1 MARATPH
8 DQLASAITKALE
20 EYAGEVTAG
29 TKEAVKEVT
38 KAGAKAVKQA
48 SKKAFGGTGEYA
60 KSWTYKVETDRV
72 GATGVIYSKR
82 PGLPHLLENGHTL
95 RNGAFWQGKPHIKPV
110 EEQIEKDFEDEV
122 VKNI

>member
-1 MARATPH
+1 MAKATPH

-72 GATGVIYSKR
+72 GATGVIYSKQPR
-82 PGLPHLLENGHTL
+82 LPHLLENGHML
-95 RNGAFWQGKPHIKPV
+95 RNGRFWPGKQHIKPV
-110 EEQIEKDFEDEV
+110 EEQIVEDFEKEV
-122 VKNI
+122 VKDI

>member
-1 MARATPH
+1 MTKATPH
-8 DQLASAITKALE
+8 DQLASVITKALE

-29 TKEAVKEVT
+29 TKGSVKEVT

-72 GATGVIYSKR
+72 GATGVIYSKQPR
-82 PGLPHLLENGHTL
+82 LPHLLENGHML
-95 RNGAFWQGKPHIKPV
+95 RNGRFWPGKPHIKPV
-110 EEQIEKDFEDEV
+110 EEQIVEDFEKEV
-122 VKNI
+122 MKGI